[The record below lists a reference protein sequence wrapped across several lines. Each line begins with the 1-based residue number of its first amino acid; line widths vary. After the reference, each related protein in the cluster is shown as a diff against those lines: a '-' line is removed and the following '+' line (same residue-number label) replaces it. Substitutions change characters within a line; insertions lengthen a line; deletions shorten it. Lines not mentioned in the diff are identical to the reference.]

1 MHLSIFALVGLLSF
15 FGGSQAAD
23 NDTWPIKQTPYTD
36 AVQWDHYSF
45 IINGQRKFLF
55 GGEMHPFRI
64 PVPQLWED
72 VIEKM
77 KAMGMNSMSFY
88 SHWGYH
94 EPLDGEL
101 DFSSGAHNLELL
113 LEYSKKHGIFVTPRP
128 GPYINGELNAGG
140 FPLWITTGAYGK
152 LRSNGTSYTDAW
164 NSYMSS
170 VAELVA
176 PYQIHKNGTV
186 INFQIENGY
195 PQQWTNQNEKVPNY
209 NSVDYMED
217 LKAVAVT
224 NGIEIPL
231 THNDISGYISWAS
244 DYDTVGAGGNVDV
257 HGSGSSGDWVLLD
270 YQPDFQRSSPS
281 NPMFSPEFQGGKVVP
296 IAGYPD
302 GCADTVGADFRNLY
316 YRHNIDQRMTA
327 FILYMT
333 YGGTSWGWLGV
344 PFLGTSYDY
353 SAPIAEDRSL
363 RDSFYEIKNLALF
376 TRVAQD
382 LAKTDRIGS
391 GSNYTTNPSVSA
403 TELHNPDTDA
413 RFYVVRHTDSKS
425 DEAVAFQLHVNTSA
439 GPLTVPQIAPVASLE
454 GHVAKILVTDLPIGQ
469 EKLLYSTAE
478 VFTYAVMDEKPTLV
492 LWVHPDESGE
502 VCFTGSHQGKLQTC
516 DGCILVHGPSL
527 VRGAQIA
534 SDVIAI
540 TGDTVED
547 AHLEV
552 FAPSNVKKVTWNGKP
567 VDTKPT
573 RHGSLIERIQG
584 PPKIELPSLGT
595 WKVQDSLPEVLV
607 DYSDDGVAWV
617 NADHQTTKNSKNDA
631 TIPYLYADDYGFHT
645 GSFIYRGRFTGRA
658 DGVSLTLNGGQA
670 FGFSVYLNGRFLE
683 AFPGS
688 PGTKVVSGKLL
699 LGFPVD
705 TLSQNTTNVLTVI
718 QDNSGHDQ
726 GAGGAL
732 SIRGILNATLIG
744 SEGFDSWKLTGTAGR
759 SEGKILDAVRGA
771 YNEAGWTAERLGWH
785 LPGFDDSN
793 WPTASPSEGFDNA
806 TVRFYRT
813 TVPLSI
819 PAGVDL
825 SVQFELSTPEGNS
838 TTRALLFVNGYQ
850 YGRFSPP
857 SQGPDRDL
865 GFNRFRWPAFASLYE
880 IKVLRDPTNA
890 DSEQDPYQTR
900 PGEDTSSLHPIAI
913 ELYTDPPI
921 SSLKASIDILDHYGS
936 RDAWEDLHTVD
947 RPEDDT
953 EVPCECCDRMPY
965 RPPESLIIRATS
977 DAGVTIG
984 DIVFQ
989 VNKYVNDLQKDVLE
1003 ALDAVGEYAGQRS
1016 PSRSLWIEFCINN
1029 IVIEEARSSE
1039 ELEKNWKDVAD
1050 VMRGFASGQQFQEMK
1065 NRLEV

>member
-1 MHLSIFALVGLLSF
+1 MHLSMLALGLLSF
-15 FGGSQAAD
+15 FGGAQAAD
-23 NDTWPIKQTPYTD
+23 HDTWPVKQTPYTN

-88 SHWGYH
+88 SHWGYR

-101 DFSSGAHNLELL
+101 DFSNGAHDLELL

-164 NSYMSS
+164 NGYISS
-170 VAELVA
+170 
-176 PYQIHKNGTV
+176 
-186 INFQIENGY
+186 IENEY
-195 PQQWTNQNEKVPNY
+195 PQQWTNQNEKIPNY

-231 THNDISGYISWAS
+231 THNDISGYMSWAS

-257 HGSGSSGDWVLLD
+257 HGYDSYPLCWSCNPDQCSSGSSGDWVLLD
-270 YQPDFQRSSPS
+270 YQPDFQKSSPS

-296 IAGYPD
+296 IAGYPN

-363 RDSFYEIKNLALF
+363 RDSFYDIKTLALF

-413 RFYVVRHTDSKS
+413 RFYVVRHANLKS
-425 DEAVAFQLHVNTSA
+425 DEAVTFQLHVNTSA
-439 GPLTVPQIAPVASLE
+439 GPLAVPQIASATSLK
-454 GHVAKILVTDLPIGQ
+454 GHVAKILVTDFPIGQ
-469 EKLLYSTAE
+469 DKLLYSTAE
-478 VFTYAVMDEKPTLV
+478 VFTYAVMDKKPTLV
-492 LWVHPDESGE
+492 LWVHPDEDVQFNVTENGTILKFTQGPGLSVAFVGDTRVIMVDRSGAYAMFAPTLTNE
-502 VCFTGSHQGKLQTC
+502 PLAPVNQTV
-516 DGCILVHGPSL
+516 LVHGPSL
-527 VRGAQIA
+527 VRGAQIS

-540 TGDTVED
+540 TGDTIDD
-547 AHLEV
+547 AQLEV

-573 RHGSLIERIQG
+573 RHGSLIGRIQG
-584 PPKIELPSLGT
+584 PPKIELPSLGP

-658 DGVSLTLNGGQA
+658 DGVSLTLYGGQA

-688 PGTKVVSGKLL
+688 PGTKVASGKLL
-699 LGFPVD
+699 LDFPGD

-759 SEGKILDAVRGA
+759 SEGKILDPVRGA
-771 YNEAGWTAERLGWH
+771 YNEGGWTAERLGCH

-793 WPTASPSEGFDNA
+793 WPTASPSQGFDNA

-819 PAGVDL
+819 PPGVDP
-825 SVQFELSTPEGNS
+825 SVQLELSTPGGNS

-850 YGRFSPP
+850 YGRFSPYVNSATRFTVHP
-857 SQGPDRDL
+857 GILD
-865 GFNRFRWPAFASLYE
+865 FNGDNV
-880 IKVLRDPTNA
+880 IGVLVWAQSSNGTSVGVNWNIT
-890 DSEQDPYQTR
+890 ETR
-900 PGEDTSSLHPIAI
+900 ASSLDTHF
-913 ELYTDPPI
+913 
-921 SSLKASIDILDHYGS
+921 
-936 RDAWEDLHTVD
+936 DA
-947 RPEDDT
+947 
-953 EVPCECCDRMPY
+953 
-965 RPPESLIIRATS
+965 
-977 DAGVTIG
+977 
-984 DIVFQ
+984 
-989 VNKYVNDLQKDVLE
+989 KDLQPARTEKRL
-1003 ALDAVGEYAGQRS
+1003 LYA
-1016 PSRSLWIEFCINN
+1016 
-1029 IVIEEARSSE
+1029 
-1039 ELEKNWKDVAD
+1039 
-1050 VMRGFASGQQFQEMK
+1050 
-1065 NRLEV
+1065 

>member
-1 MHLSIFALVGLLSF
+1 
-15 FGGSQAAD
+15 
-23 NDTWPIKQTPYTD
+23 
-36 AVQWDHYSF
+36 
-45 IINGQRKFLF
+45 
-55 GGEMHPFRI
+55 
-64 PVPQLWED
+64 
-72 VIEKM
+72 
-77 KAMGMNSMSFY
+77 
-88 SHWGYH
+88 
-94 EPLDGEL
+94 
-101 DFSSGAHNLELL
+101 
-113 LEYSKKHGIFVTPRP
+113 
-128 GPYINGELNAGG
+128 
-140 FPLWITTGAYGK
+140 
-152 LRSNGTSYTDAW
+152 
-164 NSYMSS
+164 
-170 VAELVA
+170 
-176 PYQIHKNGTV
+176 
-186 INFQIENGY
+186 
-195 PQQWTNQNEKVPNY
+195 
-209 NSVDYMED
+209 
-217 LKAVAVT
+217 
-224 NGIEIPL
+224 
-231 THNDISGYISWAS
+231 
-244 DYDTVGAGGNVDV
+244 
-257 HGSGSSGDWVLLD
+257 
-270 YQPDFQRSSPS
+270 
-281 NPMFSPEFQGGKVVP
+281 MFSPEFQGGKVVP

-391 GSNYTTNPSVSA
+391 GSNYTTNSSVSA

-425 DEAVAFQLHVNTSA
+425 DEPVTFQLHVNTSA
-439 GPLTVPQIAPVASLE
+439 GPLTVPQIAPATSLK
-454 GHVAKILVTDLPIGQ
+454 GHVAKILVSDFPIGQ
-469 EKLLYSTAE
+469 DKLLYSTAE
-478 VFTYAVMDEKPTLV
+478 VFTYAVIDEKPTLV

-502 VCFTGSHQGKLQTC
+502 FNVTEHGTILKFTQGPGLSVAFVGDTRVIMI
-516 DGCILVHGPSL
+516 DRFGAYAMFAPTLTNDPLTPVNETVLVHGPSL

-573 RHGSLIERIQG
+573 RHGSLIGKIQG
-584 PPKIELPSLGT
+584 PPKIELPSLGP

-607 DYSDDGVAWV
+607 DYSDNGVAWV

-631 TIPYLYADDYGFHT
+631 TVPYLYADDYGFHT
-645 GSFIYRGRFTGRA
+645 GSFIYRGRFTGVA
-658 DGVSLTLNGGQA
+658 DGVSLTLYGGQA

-688 PGTKVVSGKLL
+688 PGTKVASGKLL
-699 LGFPVD
+699 LDFPVD

-759 SEGKILDAVRGA
+759 SENKILDPVRGA
-771 YNEAGWTAERLGWH
+771 YNEGGWTAERLGWH

-806 TVRFYRT
+806 TIRFYRT

-850 YGRFSPP
+850 YGRFSPYVNSATRFPVHPGILNFNGDNAIARAGPGSYIAIMQDP
-857 SQGPDRDL
+857 SIEPTSSVAPSLPPLETFIERRNPQPISLNL

-880 IKVLRDPTNA
+880 IKVLRDPMNA

-953 EVPCECCDRMPY
+953 EVPCECCHRMPY
-965 RPPESLIIRATS
+965 RPPESLVIRATS
-977 DAGVTIG
+977 NAGVTIG

-989 VNKYVNDLQKDVLE
+989 VNKYVNDLQRDVLE
-1003 ALDAVGEYAGQRS
+1003 ALDAVGEYAGQRN
-1016 PSRSLWIEFCINN
+1016 PSHSFWIEFRINN
-1029 IVIEEARSSE
+1029 IGIEEARSSE

-1050 VMRGFASGQQFQEMK
+1050 SMRGFASGQQFQEMK

>member
-1 MHLSIFALVGLLSF
+1 MYLSIFALGLLSF

-45 IINGQRKFLF
+45 MINGQRKFLF

-94 EPLDGEL
+94 EPLDGNL
-101 DFSSGAHNLELL
+101 DFSSGAHDLGLL

-164 NSYMSS
+164 NGYMSS

-186 INFQIENGY
+186 INFQIENEY
-195 PQQWTNQNEKVPNY
+195 PQQWTNQNEKIPNY

-217 LKAVAVT
+217 LKAVAVN

-257 HGSGSSGDWVLLD
+257 HGYDSYPLCWSCNPDQCSSGSSGDWVLLD

-425 DEAVAFQLHVNTSA
+425 DESVTFQLHVNTSA
-439 GPLTVPQIAPVASLE
+439 GPLTVPQIAPATSLK
-454 GHVAKILVTDLPIGQ
+454 GHVAKILVSDFPIGQ
-469 EKLLYSTAE
+469 DKLLYSTAE
-478 VFTYAVMDEKPTLV
+478 VFTYAVIDEKPTLV

-516 DGCILVHGPSL
+516 DGCSDVQVNVTEHGTILKFTQGHGLSVAFVGDTRVIMVDRSGAYAMFAPTLTNDPLTPVNQTVLVHGPSL
-527 VRGAQIA
+527 VRGAQIS

-540 TGDTVED
+540 TGDIVED
-547 AHLEV
+547 AQLEV
-552 FAPSNVKKVTWNGKP
+552 FAPSNVKKVTWNGKS

-573 RHGSLIERIQG
+573 PHGSLIGRIPG
-584 PPKIELPSLGT
+584 PPKIELPSLGP
-595 WKVQDSLPEVLV
+595 WKVQDSLPEVLI

-645 GSFIYRGRFTGRA
+645 GSFIYRGRFTGLA
-658 DGVSLTLNGGQA
+658 DGVSLTLYGGQA

-683 AFPGS
+683 AFSGS
-688 PGTKVVSGKLL
+688 PGTKVASGKLL
-699 LGFPVD
+699 LDFPGD
-705 TLSQNTTNVLTVI
+705 TLLQNTTNVLTVI

-759 SEGKILDAVRGA
+759 SEGKILDPVRGA
-771 YNEAGWTAERLGWH
+771 YNEGGWTAERLGWH

-813 TVPLSI
+813 AVPLSI

-825 SVQFELSTPEGNS
+825 SVQFELSTPGGNS
-838 TTRALLFVNGYQ
+838 STRVLLFVNGYQ
-850 YGRFSPP
+850 YGRFSPYVNSATRFP
-857 SQGPDRDL
+857 VHPGIL
-865 GFNRFRWPAFASLYE
+865 NFNGDNVIGVLVWAQSSNGASVGIDWNITEARASSLY
-880 IKVLRDPTNA
+880 THF
-890 DSEQDPYQTR
+890 DS
-900 PGEDTSSLHPIAI
+900 
-913 ELYTDPPI
+913 
-921 SSLKASIDILDHYGS
+921 K
-936 RDAWEDLHTVD
+936 
-947 RPEDDT
+947 
-953 EVPCECCDRMPY
+953 
-965 RPPESLIIRATS
+965 
-977 DAGVTIG
+977 
-984 DIVFQ
+984 
-989 VNKYVNDLQKDVLE
+989 DLQPTW
-1003 ALDAVGEYAGQRS
+1003 GEERLRYA
-1016 PSRSLWIEFCINN
+1016 
-1029 IVIEEARSSE
+1029 
-1039 ELEKNWKDVAD
+1039 
-1050 VMRGFASGQQFQEMK
+1050 
-1065 NRLEV
+1065 